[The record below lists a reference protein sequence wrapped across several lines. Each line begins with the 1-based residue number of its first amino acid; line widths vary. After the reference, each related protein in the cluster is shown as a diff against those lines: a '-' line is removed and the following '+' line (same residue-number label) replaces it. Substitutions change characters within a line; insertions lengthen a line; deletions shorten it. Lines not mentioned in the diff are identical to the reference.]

1 MKKLLSLLVITLILT
16 LTITSCTAI
25 KGAFVKCEVKFDLD
39 GGVAGEGF
47 IESVTVK
54 YGKTVAMSTPT
65 RENFTFEGWYDGD
78 TLYTEETPITK
89 DVTLRAKW
97 TFNNTYTLTFETN
110 GMADVPASHPVI
122 GELPK
127 IPAAPQ
133 VEGYVFAG
141 WYFDA
146 EYTTR
151 YFFDYPLSEATTL
164 YAKFY
169 DLSLGEYIVISNVE
183 QLMAIKDDPTAKY
196 LLACDINCKGE
207 TLAPINEFS
216 GEIEGNGYK
225 IHNFSINET
234 SDKVGFILTNKGTVQ
249 NLSFSDF
256 TFDILNNNAANK
268 YYGMVAAINEG
279 SIINCHLLDSQI
291 KIDMTVSVKSGSS
304 DTFNAYI
311 GAIVGY
317 NYSEIANCTNKSSIN
332 VFSFCDAIA
341 RDNGAYSN
349 LLFVSKIGGIV
360 GENDKNASLTNSHN
374 IGNIFNLSKY
384 SGHHYIGEKIGKQY
398 PYIGGVIGSNEGSI
412 ANCYNSGDI
421 SVEMNRVNTY
431 TYADVKIGGTAGNN
445 HGEIINSYSKGNIN
459 YKGAS
464 NIVSLGGFVAYN
476 LGEINNSYNITNIVS
491 ESTATSIGGF
501 TAYNQGKI
509 YNCYATTN
517 IVSKSS
523 VTSVGGFVAE
533 NKLVSGY
540 PATINK
546 CFAMGNIT
554 LSNAPTNSGYFVGT
568 NSGTIKD
575 SYYADTL
582 AINKVV
588 VTENENGES
597 VETLEAIEVTNTI
610 GEAKAES
617 ELLSVDFLENTL
629 YFDRMVWFLVDGK
642 LPELR

>member
-1 MKKLLSLLVITLILT
+1 MKKILSLLLLTLIFALAF
-16 LTITSCTAI
+16 TSCTAL

-110 GMADVPASHPVI
+110 GMADVPASHPII

-127 IPAAPQ
+127 IPATPL
-133 VEGYVFAG
+133 VDGYVFAG

-169 DLSLGEYIVISNVE
+169 DLSLGEYIVISNVD
-183 QLMAIKDDPTAKY
+183 QLMAIKDAPDAKY
-196 LLACDINCKGE
+196 LLACDINCKGK
-207 TLAPINEFS
+207 TLIPIHEYT

-225 IHNFSINET
+225 IFNFSINET
-234 SDKVGFILTNKGTVQ
+234 GDTAGFILTNNGTVQ

-279 SIINCHLLDSQI
+279 NIINCHILDSTI
-291 KIDMTVSVKSGSS
+291 KIDMTVSSKGNANF
-304 DTFNAYI
+304 TAYI
-311 GAIVGY
+311 GAIAGY
-317 NYSEIANCTNKSSIN
+317 NKSIITNSTNKASIEISSL
-332 VFSFCDAIA
+332 CDALNIETVNDY
-341 RDNGAYSN
+341 RLS
-349 LLFVSKIGGIV
+349 FVSNIGGIT
-360 GENDKNASLTNSHN
+360 GANDVNGSLTNSYN
-374 IGNIFNLSKY
+374 TGNIFNSSKIKGAI
-384 SGHHYIGEKIGKQY
+384 SHNWGGKDIGEQH
-398 PYIGGVIGSNEGSI
+398 PRIGGVIGNNEGSVEK
-412 ANCYNSGDI
+412 CYNIGDI
-421 SVEMNRVNTY
+421 TFEMNRINTY
-431 TYADVKIGGTAGNN
+431 TYADVRIGGIAANN
-445 HGEIINSYSKGNIN
+445 VGEIVNSYSKGDIN
-459 YKGAS
+459 CKGD
-464 NIVSLGGFVAYN
+464 NNVVLLGGFAAYN
-476 LGEINNSYNITNIVS
+476 QGKVCNCYSTTNIVS
-491 ESTATSIGGF
+491 ESAATTIGGF
-501 TAYNQGKI
+501 
-509 YNCYATTN
+509 
-517 IVSKSS
+517 
-523 VTSVGGFVAE
+523 VGE

-554 LSNAPTNSGYFVGT
+554 LSNAPTNSGYFAGT

-610 GEAKAES
+610 GEAKAKS

>member
-1 MKKLLSLLVITLILT
+1 MKKILSLLLLTLIFALAF
-16 LTITSCTAI
+16 TSCTAL

-151 YFFDYPLSEATTL
+151 YFFDYPLTEATTL

-169 DLSLGEYIVISNVE
+169 DLSLGEYIVISNVD
-183 QLMAIKDDPTAKY
+183 QLMAIKDDPAAKY

-207 TLAPINEFS
+207 TLTPINEFS

-225 IHNFSINET
+225 IFNFAINET
-234 SDKVGFILTNKGTVQ
+234 SDTVGFIRTNKGTVQ

-279 SIINCHLLDSQI
+279 NVINCHILDSEI
-291 KIDMTVSVKSGSS
+291 KIDMTVSVTSGSS

-317 NYSEIANCTNKSSIN
+317 NHSKITNCTNKSSIN
-332 VFSFCDAIA
+332 IFSLCDALP
-341 RDNGAYSN
+341 RDNGANSK
-349 LLFVSKIGGIV
+349 LLFVSYIGGIT
-360 GENDKNASLTNSHN
+360 GANDKNASLTKCYN
-374 IGNIFNLSKY
+374 IGNICNLSKC
-384 SGHHYIGEKIGKQY
+384 SGMSYIGTKTGEHY
-398 PYIGGVIGSNEGSI
+398 TRIGGVIGNNEGSVEK
-412 ANCYNSGDI
+412 CYNIGDI
-421 SVEMNRVNTY
+421 IFEMNRINTY
-431 TYADVKIGGTAGNN
+431 TYADVRIGGIAANN
-445 HGEIINSYSKGNIN
+445 IGEMVNSYSEGDINCKGNN
-459 YKGAS
+459 
-464 NIVSLGGFVAYN
+464 NVVSLGGFA
-476 LGEINNSYNITNIVS
+476 
-491 ESTATSIGGF
+491 
-501 TAYNQGKI
+501 AYNQGKI

-517 IVSKSS
+517 IVSESA
-523 VTSVGGFVAE
+523 VTSIGGFVAE

-540 PATINK
+540 PSTINK

-554 LSNAPTNSGYFVGT
+554 LSNAPTNSGYFAGT
-568 NSGTIKD
+568 SSGTIKD

-629 YFDRMVWFLVDGK
+629 YLDRMVWFLVDGK

>member
-1 MKKLLSLLVITLILT
+1 MKKILSLLVITLILA
-16 LTITSCTAI
+16 LAFTSCTAL
-25 KGAFVKCEVKFDLD
+25 KRAFVECEVKFDLD

-47 IESVTVK
+47 FESSTVK

-78 TLYTEETPITK
+78 TLYTAETPITK
-89 DVTLRAKW
+89 SVTLRAKW

-110 GMADVPASHPVI
+110 GMADVPVAHPVI
-122 GELPK
+122 GELPT

-151 YFFDYPLSEATTL
+151 YFFDYPLTEATTL

-169 DLSLGEYIVISNVE
+169 DTTLGEYTVISNVE

-207 TLAPINEFS
+207 TLAPIDEFS

-234 SDKVGFILTNKGTVQ
+234 ADTVGFIRTNKGAVR
-249 NLSFSDF
+249 NLSFEDF
-256 TFDILNNNAANK
+256 IFCIVTVSNSNSPHKQYGVVCGVNDGIIDNCDVLDSNLQITVSLVSTSTNWYYHNVGGIAGQNN
-268 YYGMVAAINEG
+268 G
-279 SIINCHLLDSQI
+279 SIIN
-291 KIDMTVSVKSGSS
+291 SS
-304 DTFNAYI
+304 SAAT
-311 GAIVGY
+311 
-317 NYSEIANCTNKSSIN
+317 IN
-332 VFSFCDAIA
+332 VHSQNKAVTLYDLPQLVSYVGGVTGQNTKESTISNSFNYGDINLIMEVITNGKKSCAESFS
-341 RDNGAYSN
+341 Y
-349 LLFVSKIGGIV
+349 VGGIV
-360 GENDKNASLTNSHN
+360 GTNGGQVDKSANSAN
-374 IGNIFNLSKY
+374 IKVDAEQQNYVKIMVYIGNACSNNAGRINDCY
-384 SGHHYIGEKIGKQY
+384 STG
-398 PYIGGVIGSNEGSI
+398 N
-412 ANCYNSGDI
+412 I
-421 SVEMNRVNTY
+421 SVG
-431 TYADVKIGGTAGNN
+431 K
-445 HGEIINSYSKGNIN
+445 NITGL
-459 YKGAS
+459 Y
-464 NIVSLGGFVAYN
+464 VGGF
-476 LGEINNSYNITNIVS
+476 L
-491 ESTATSIGGF
+491 AT
-501 TAYNQGKI
+501 NQGTI
-509 YNCYATTN
+509 YNCYTVGDIN
-517 IVSKSS
+517 ISGNVS
-523 VTSVGGFVAE
+523 TSGTYKYNIAGFVGE
-533 NKLVSGY
+533 NKLISGY

-554 LSNAPTNSGYFVGT
+554 LSNTPTNSGYFAGT

-575 SYYADTL
+575 SYYANTL

-597 VETLEAIEVTNTI
+597 VETLEAVEVTNTD
-610 GEAKAES
+610 GTAKAES
-617 ELLSVDFLENTL
+617 ELLSLDFLENTL

>member
-1 MKKLLSLLVITLILT
+1 MKKLLSLLLITIVLT
-16 LTITSCTAI
+16 LTITSCTAL

-169 DLSLGEYIVISNVE
+169 NLSLGEYIVISNVD

-196 LLACDINCKGE
+196 LLACDINCKGK
-207 TLAPINEFS
+207 TLIPIHEFT

-225 IHNFSINET
+225 IFNFSINEKGD
-234 SDKVGFILTNKGTVQ
+234 SAGFILTNKGTVQ

-256 TFDILNNNAANK
+256 VFNVLNNNNYVQK
-268 YYGMVAAINEG
+268 KCYGMVAAINKG
-279 SIINCHLLDSQI
+279 SIINCHILDSTI
-291 KIDMTVSVKSGSS
+291 KIDITISS
-304 DTFNAYI
+304 YPNNNTTYTAYI
-311 GAIVGY
+311 GAIAGY
-317 NYSEIANCTNKSSIN
+317 NNSIITNSSNKASIEIS
-332 VFSFCDAIA
+332 SFCDAI
-341 RDNGAYSN
+341 DTKTVNDYN
-349 LLFVSKIGGIV
+349 LPLVFKIGGLT
-360 GENDKNASLTNSHN
+360 GENGVYASLTNSHN
-374 IGNIFNLSKY
+374 TGNIINSSKIKGAISSDWGGKSIAEQY
-384 SGHHYIGEKIGKQY
+384 SI
-398 PYIGGVIGSNEGSI
+398 IGGVIGNNEG
-412 ANCYNSGDI
+412 NVEKCYNLGNI
-421 SVEMNRVNTY
+421 EFEMKRENSY
-431 TYADVKIGGTAGNN
+431 TYSNIKIGGTTGNN
-445 HGEIINSYSKGNIN
+445 NGNIN
-459 YKGAS
+459 DSYSNSDIDCKGD
-464 NIVSLGGFVAYN
+464 NNVVSLGGFAAYN
-476 LGEINNSYNITNIVS
+476 QGKVYNCYSTTNIVS
-491 ESTATSIGGF
+491 ESAVTTIGGF
-501 TAYNQGKI
+501 
-509 YNCYATTN
+509 
-517 IVSKSS
+517 
-523 VTSVGGFVAE
+523 VGE
-533 NKLVSGY
+533 NKFVLDY
-540 PATINK
+540 PSTINK

-554 LSNAPTNSGYFVGT
+554 LSNAPTNSGYFAGT

-597 VETLEAIEVTNTI
+597 VETLEAVEVTNTI

>member
-1 MKKLLSLLVITLILT
+1 MKKLLSLLVITLILA

-47 IESVTVK
+47 VESVTVK

-151 YFFDYPLSEATTL
+151 YFFDYPLTEATTL

-183 QLMAIKDDPTAKY
+183 HLMAIKDDTTAKY

-207 TLAPINEFS
+207 TLAPIDEFS

-225 IHNFSINET
+225 IYNFSINET
-234 SDKVGFILTNKGTVQ
+234 ADIAGFIRTNKGTVQ
-249 NLSFSDF
+249 NLSFDNFIFQILTSSSTLEKQYGLICGINNGTIKNCHVLKGTF
-256 TFDILNNNAANK
+256 TITESPDSRNSGWHAISVGGIAGWNYGYILN
-268 YYGMVAAINEG
+268 
-279 SIINCHLLDSQI
+279 SISNVD
-291 KIDMTVSVKSGSS
+291 IDV
-304 DTFNAYI
+304 
-311 GAIVGY
+311 
-317 NYSEIANCTNKSSIN
+317 
-332 VFSFCDAIA
+332 
-341 RDNGAYSN
+341 YSN
-349 LLFVSKIGGIV
+349 IVAQYLKNLRQFAQCIGGI
-360 GENDKNASLTNSHN
+360 A
-374 IGNIFNLSKY
+374 
-384 SGHHYIGEKIGKQY
+384 
-398 PYIGGVIGSNEGSI
+398 GSNSK
-412 ANCYNSGDI
+412 NSTI
-421 SVEMNRVNTY
+421 S
-431 TYADVKIGGTAGNN
+431 
-445 HGEIINSYSKGNIN
+445 NSFNKGNIN
-459 YKGAS
+459 LVITTGGNKYYTTESFPRLGGIVAS
-464 NIVSLGGFVAYN
+464 NS
-476 LGEINNSYNITNIVS
+476 GEIEKCGTIGNIDIDINNPDSVVYVITNIGTFAADNSGKIKSCYAKGDINVNGNMIS
-491 ESTATSIGGF
+491 LYAGGF
-501 TAYNQGKI
+501 TARNQGSV
-509 YNCYATTN
+509 YNCYTVSKINVLSNVITTN
-517 IVSKSS
+517 VNYTYSI
-523 VTSVGGFVAE
+523 GGFVAE
-533 NKLVSGY
+533 NKLESGY
-540 PATINK
+540 PATIDK
-546 CFAMGNIT
+546 CFALVDIT
-554 LSNAPTNSGYFVGT
+554 VAKKPVNSGYITANNKGT
-568 NSGTIKD
+568 VKDCYYSENNTINLK
-575 SYYADTL
+575 T
-582 AINKVV
+582 VV
-588 VTENENGES
+588 DE
-597 VETLEAIEVTNTI
+597 VETLEAITPTNTL
-610 GEAKAES
+610 GEVKAES

>member
-1 MKKLLSLLVITLILT
+1 MKKILSLLLLTLIFALAF
-16 LTITSCTAI
+16 TSCTAL

-110 GMADVPASHPVI
+110 GMADVPASHPII

-127 IPAAPQ
+127 IPATPL
-133 VEGYVFAG
+133 VDGYVFAG

-169 DLSLGEYIVISNVE
+169 DLSLGEYIVISNVD
-183 QLMAIKDDPTAKY
+183 QLMAIKDDPAAKY

-207 TLAPINEFS
+207 TLTPINEFS

-225 IHNFSINET
+225 IFNFAINET
-234 SDKVGFILTNKGTVQ
+234 SDTVGFIRTNKGTVQ

-256 TFDILNNNAANK
+256 TFDILNNNTANK

-279 SIINCHLLDSQI
+279 NVINCHVLDSEI
-291 KIDMTVSVKSGSS
+291 KIDMTVSLTPSQKNITV
-304 DTFNAYI
+304 TAYI
-311 GAIVGY
+311 GAIVGC
-317 NYSEIANCTNKSSIN
+317 NKSVISNSTNKASIKIISLSN
-332 VFSFCDAIA
+332 CIGSIY
-341 RDNGAYSN
+341 AYNTN
-349 LLFVSKIGGIV
+349 LQLISYVGGIV
-360 GENDKNASLTNSHN
+360 GMNTTNATLTKCYNMGHICN
-374 IGNIFNLSKY
+374 ESKA
-384 SGHHYIGEKIGKQY
+384 GGEVGGFATHTGEQC
-398 PYIGGVIGSNEGSI
+398 PRIGGVIGNNEGSVEK
-412 ANCYNSGDI
+412 CYNIGDI
-421 SVEMNRVNTY
+421 TFEMKRV
-431 TYADVKIGGTAGNN
+431 
-445 HGEIINSYSKGNIN
+445 NSYSYANVRIGGIAANNVGEMVNSYSEGDINCKGNN
-459 YKGAS
+459 
-464 NIVSLGGFVAYN
+464 NVVSLGGFA
-476 LGEINNSYNITNIVS
+476 
-491 ESTATSIGGF
+491 
-501 TAYNQGKI
+501 AYNQGKI
-509 YNCYATTN
+509 YNCYTTTN
-517 IVSKSS
+517 IVCES
-523 VTSVGGFVAE
+523 VITSVGGFVGE

-540 PATINK
+540 PSTINK

-554 LSNAPTNSGYFVGT
+554 LSNAPTNSGYFAGT
-568 NSGTIKD
+568 SSGTIKD

-597 VETLEAIEVTNTI
+597 VETLEAVEVTNTI

-629 YFDRMVWFLVDGK
+629 YLDRMVWFLVDGK

>member
-1 MKKLLSLLVITLILT
+1 MKKILSLLLLTLIFALAF
-16 LTITSCTAI
+16 TSCTAL

-110 GMADVPASHPVI
+110 GMADVPASHPII

-127 IPAAPQ
+127 IPATPL
-133 VEGYVFAG
+133 VDGYVFAG

-169 DLSLGEYIVISNVE
+169 DLSLGEYIVISNVD
-183 QLMAIKDDPTAKY
+183 QLMAIKDAPDAKY

-207 TLAPINEFS
+207 TLIPINEFS

-225 IHNFSINET
+225 IFNFTLN
-234 SDKVGFILTNKGTVQ
+234 KVSNNTAFISTNKGIVK
-249 NLSFSDF
+249 NLTFDNF
-256 TFDILNNNAANK
+256 TFDILINQSGIK
-268 YYGMVAAINEG
+268 YYSVICGINYG
-279 SIINCHLLDSQI
+279 SVENCHTLNGDI
-291 KIDMTVSVKSGSS
+291 KVDYTYLGEVFAYVSGIV
-304 DTFNAYI
+304 AYNNGTI
-311 GAIVGY
+311 EG
-317 NYSEIANCTNKSSIN
+317 CTNNSNIN
-332 VFSFCDAIA
+332 VFVFADED
-341 RDNGAYSN
+341 RGANMVYSY
-349 LLFVSKIGGIV
+349 IGGICGFV
-360 GENDKNASLTNSHN
+360 NSEAQVIDCVNNADIKVNANSD
-374 IGNIFNLSKY
+374 GY
-384 SGHHYIGEKIGKQY
+384 G
-398 PYIGGVIGSNEGSI
+398 
-412 ANCYNSGDI
+412 
-421 SVEMNRVNTY
+421 
-431 TYADVKIGGTAGNN
+431 
-445 HGEIINSYSKGNIN
+445 IN
-459 YKGAS
+459 Y
-464 NIVSLGGFVAYN
+464 ISLGGAIGYAQGYVDKTAN
-476 LGEINNSYNITNIVS
+476 LGNLTIKSTSSSNYPARLYVGGSVGRNNGATIKNSYAICDILIEN
-491 ESTATSIGGF
+491 STLVASDKNLIGGF
-501 TAYNQGKI
+501 AGYNSGKI
-509 YNCYATTN
+509 YNCYSVVN
-517 IVSKSS
+517 IKDN
-523 VTSVGGFVAE
+523 TEQNYTIGGFVGFNE
-533 NKLVSGY
+533 LVSGLDSL
-540 PATINK
+540 INK
-546 CFAMGNIT
+546 CFAIGSIE
-554 LSNAPTNSGYFVGT
+554 LAGVPTNIGYFAGT
-568 NSGTIKD
+568 NSGTVKD

-582 AINKVV
+582 TINKVV
-588 VTENENGES
+588 ATENENGES
-597 VETLEAIEVTNTI
+597 VETLEAIEVTNTL